1 MVIDNK
7 ILDDLSAQ
15 AKANPRLRQA
25 MDLRNSPED
34 LSQRMLN
41 ALEPGTVMPIHRHMA
56 SSETVTLLRGKI
68 RWHFYDDAGKE
79 TGSVLLDANGDVRC
93 INVGKAR
100 WHSDRLKEHQ
110 GDASALFRG
119 ARFTKAHLPVKLVYT
134 EEYEDEH
141 QARMREQQLH
151 GWTRAKKE
159 ALISGDIEKLKQ
171 LSKKKDLS

>member
-41 ALEPGTVMPIHRHMA
+41 ALEPGTVMPIHRHLA
-56 SSETVTLLRGKI
+56 SSETVTLLRGRI

-79 TGSVLLDANGDVRC
+79 TESVVLDANGDIRC
-93 INVGKAR
+93 INVEKAR
-100 WHSDRLKEHQ
+100 WHSLEC
-110 GDASALFRG
+110 
-119 ARFTKAHLPVKLVYT
+119 LVSGSVLLESKDGRY
-134 EEYEDEH
+134 EPLREYEVME
-141 QARMREQQLH
+141 L
-151 GWTRAKKE
+151 
-159 ALISGDIEKLKQ
+159 
-171 LSKKKDLS
+171 